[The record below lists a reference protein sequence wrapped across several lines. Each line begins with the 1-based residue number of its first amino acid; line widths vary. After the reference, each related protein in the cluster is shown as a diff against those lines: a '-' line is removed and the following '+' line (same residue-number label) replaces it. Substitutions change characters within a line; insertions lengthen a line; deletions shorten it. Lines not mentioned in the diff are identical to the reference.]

1 MPQPVLIDTGPL
13 VALLDRRES
22 HPQWASG
29 IASRLHGTFLTCGA
43 VLSEATFVLSLHPPA
58 MARLRKLV
66 DDGIVCAVEENTKL
80 WIRAL
85 VLMERYA
92 NVPMSFAD
100 ACLIAM
106 TEVTPGA
113 RVFTLDRDFLIYRQ
127 DGEKPIALLAPF
139 AQEV

>member
-1 MPQPVLIDTGPL
+1 MAEVVLLDTGPL
-13 VALLDRRES
+13 VALADRSEEF
-22 HPQWASG
+22 HQWA
-29 IASRLHGTFLTCGA
+29 ASQLHRMHAPMVTCGA
-43 VLSEATFVLSLHPPA
+43 VLAEAGFVVRQHPLA
-58 MARLRKLV
+58 LARMRRLLER
-66 DDGIVCAVEENTKL
+66 GNIISMEENQEIWL
-80 WIRAL
+80 RAIS
-85 VLMERYA
+85 LMERYA

-106 TEVTPGA
+106 TEITPGA